1 MLGVSVAALTR
12 AHSVLLIRINSAC
25 QEASAADCR
34 QVTLF
39 GFLKVDSLRADQG
52 GSGST
57 MNRCEKVL
65 GALGGRVVAAAG
77 ALLLAVSACGPGIQA
92 ALVRPTGATQ
102 SDRSIADGRQVFENR
117 CAACHGIDGRGGE
130 RAPDIATSA
139 KTQRRS
145 DAELVQIITS
155 GIPSGGMPAFST
167 LDASTGR
174 ALVRYLRFLQGKT
187 GSAALPG
194 NPQSG
199 KAIFFGRA
207 RCSEC
212 HLAAGAGGF
221 IASDL
226 SSYGRAR
233 PAEEIR
239 DAIVKP
245 GQPSNDSRGTVTI
258 VTRDGQ
264 TLTGILRNEDN
275 FSVQLQSL
283 DGAFHLLMKSEVA
296 SVSRDR
302 NSLMPADYGSTL
314 SANELNDLVSFL
326 MSMAQREESS
336 SDAKKN
342 EPSDDDE

>member
-1 MLGVSVAALTR
+1 VRPIAVRFRFGTFA
-12 AHSVLLIRINSAC
+12 IRFSP
-25 QEASAADCR
+25 ADPR
-34 QVTLF
+34 
-39 GFLKVDSLRADQG
+39 

-57 MNRCEKVL
+57 MNRREKIL
-65 GALGGRVVAAAG
+65 TTLGGRIVAAGG
-77 ALLLAVSACGPGIQA
+77 ALLIAVSAYGLAIQEGS
-92 ALVRPTGATQ
+92 VRPTGATQ
-102 SDRSIADGRQVFENR
+102 SDRSIADGRQAFENR
-117 CAACHGIDGRGGE
+117 CAGCHGLDGRGGE

-145 DAELVQIITS
+145 DSELAQIINS

-167 LDASTGR
+167 LDASTSR

-194 NPQSG
+194 NPQNG

-226 SSYGRAR
+226 SFYGRTR
-233 PAEEIR
+233 PTEEIR

-245 GQPSNDSRGTVTI
+245 AQSSNASRGTVTI
-258 VTRDGQ
+258 ATRAGQ
-264 TLTGILRNEDN
+264 TLTGVVRNEDN
-275 FSVQLQSL
+275 FSLQLQSL
-283 DGAFHLLMKSEVA
+283 DGAFHLLMKSDVA
-296 SVSRDR
+296 SIRRDP

-314 SANELNDLVSFL
+314 SGGELNDLVSFL
-326 MSMAQREESS
+326 MTVAQRDKSNPDPKE
-336 SDAKKN
+336 N
-342 EPSDDDE
+342 EPSDEKE